1 MLFSFQNIENE
12 MTYASKNISENK
24 GSDLF
29 TVVLYVIMGDILIY
43 FIADGKNM
51 QAWA

>member
-1 MLFSFQNIENE
+1 MLFSFQNVENE
-12 MTYASKNISENK
+12 MTYASLNISENK

-29 TVVLYVIMGDILIY
+29 TVGLYALLGDILIY

-51 QAWA
+51 PAWA

>member
-12 MTYASKNISENK
+12 MTYASLNISDNK

-29 TVVLYVIMGDILIY
+29 TICLYVIMGDILIY

-51 QAWA
+51 KAW